1 MALNKLVDSRDLRF
15 ILFEMLEVDTLN
27 KYPKYGELDKGTM
40 EEVLA
45 LAEKIAVEQVYPA
58 NAQADKIGVKYDPAT
73 KKVTVPEPFK
83 PGLKAYHEAGFMAM
97 AEEPELGG
105 MGMPIA
111 LALSVSDIFTAASL
125 AFTMY
130 PGLTHGAAMLI
141 NTFGTQEQKDT
152 YLEKML
158 TGVWGGTMALTE
170 PEAGSDVGNLKTKAV
185 KQADGTYR
193 ISGQKIFITAAEND
207 VYENIIHPV
216 LARIEG
222 DPPGT
227 KGISIFIVPKFLVN
241 KDGSVGA
248 KNDVVC
254 TGTEHKMGIHA
265 SATCS
270 MSFGD
275 NGSCVGY
282 LLGQERQGMKI
293 MFQMMNEARLG
304 VAMQGLSVSSTA
316 YMHAVTYAKN
326 RTQGVHVTQMLNPE
340 APKVAII
347 QHPDVK
353 RMLLYMKSYVEGMRM
368 LVYYLGH
375 TINMHE
381 VGDADMKKECMG
393 LAEILIPI
401 AKAGNT
407 DMSVLVSSEA
417 IQVYGGYGYCADYP
431 VEQFMR
437 DSKITAVYEGTNG
450 IQSMDLTMRKIL
462 MNPEQ
467 YNYSVLKKRMAA
479 TLAKAKGVVEDRYLD
494 LLDRGIKRL
503 DEVIEMMKKQ
513 MGEGKFLHLFMN
525 ATPLQQAMFML
536 ALAWLHIE
544 SLAVSMPRMKALVG
558 DKKGPDREK
567 FLEDNDEAAFYNG
580 RVLSSQFYLGME
592 FPKYFGRIETL
603 TFGDTSVIKAGANAF
618 TGAPAE

>member
-227 KGISIFIVPKFLVN
+227 KGISIFIVPKFL
-241 KDGSVGA
+241 SL
-248 KNDVVC
+248 
-254 TGTEHKMGIHA
+254 IH
-265 SATCS
+265 
-270 MSFGD
+270 
-275 NGSCVGY
+275 
-282 LLGQERQGMKI
+282 I
-293 MFQMMNEARLG
+293 
-304 VAMQGLSVSSTA
+304 
-316 YMHAVTYAKN
+316 
-326 RTQGVHVTQMLNPE
+326 
-340 APKVAII
+340 
-347 QHPDVK
+347 
-353 RMLLYMKSYVEGMRM
+353 
-368 LVYYLGH
+368 
-375 TINMHE
+375 
-381 VGDADMKKECMG
+381 
-393 LAEILIPI
+393 
-401 AKAGNT
+401 
-407 DMSVLVSSEA
+407 SEPTRP
-417 IQVYGGYGYCADYP
+417 Y
-431 VEQFMR
+431 
-437 DSKITAVYEGTNG
+437 
-450 IQSMDLTMRKIL
+450 
-462 MNPEQ
+462 
-467 YNYSVLKKRMAA
+467 
-479 TLAKAKGVVEDRYLD
+479 
-494 LLDRGIKRL
+494 
-503 DEVIEMMKKQ
+503 
-513 MGEGKFLHLFMN
+513 
-525 ATPLQQAMFML
+525 
-536 ALAWLHIE
+536 
-544 SLAVSMPRMKALVG
+544 
-558 DKKGPDREK
+558 
-567 FLEDNDEAAFYNG
+567 
-580 RVLSSQFYLGME
+580 
-592 FPKYFGRIETL
+592 
-603 TFGDTSVIKAGANAF
+603 
-618 TGAPAE
+618 